1 MRTTLN
7 KYYRSTFWVFL
18 TVFSLSAFAQT
29 ELISGPWAGNV
40 EMRTA
45 AIWLEVS
52 PQVKKVSVQYAPT
65 LQPDRAQQLEFS
77 VKSKQSGFLPVKFSL
92 NNLEPNTT
100 YQYSI
105 KLNGKKI
112 SLPFNTEFTTKPLW
126 QYRTPAPDFQFLA
139 GSCAYFNEPAYDRPG
154 KSYGSDSSIFQSM
167 SKEKA
172 AFHLWL
178 GDAWYNREVDFSSP
192 WGLQYRASR
201 DRAIPVLQPFLAS
214 MPQYFIWDDHDY
226 GPNDAGLSY
235 IFKKETRN
243 TFQQYTL
250 NPSYGFNGEGIYTQ
264 FSYSD
269 VEFFLTD
276 NRSFRADEKMLD
288 SIDGKPNPDKTY
300 WGKAQLDW
308 LKNALLQSRATFKI
322 IVSGSQ
328 VLNTRNQYESM
339 QHYSHEFQS
348 CMKFLQD
355 QKIPGVLF
363 LTGDRHHSEIIQYD
377 RNGHYP
383 LFDITA
389 SPYTSG
395 ISKVSG
401 QEKDNP
407 QRIPGTLVEA
417 HNYARFQISGPKN
430 NRTLSV
436 DFVDGKG
443 SILATWKLNEKSL
456 QYQP

>member
-1 MRTTLN
+1 MQRYLLTLV
-7 KYYRSTFWVFL
+7 TFLSF
-18 TVFSLSAFAQT
+18 FCLSAFAQNK
-29 ELISGPWAGNV
+29 LISGPWVGNI
-40 EMRTA
+40 ELRTA
-45 AIWLEVS
+45 AIWLEVG
-52 PQVKKVSVQYAPT
+52 PEVKKVSVHYAPT
-65 LQPDRAQQLEFS
+65 LQPDRKQSIEQT
-77 VKSKQSGFLPVKFSL
+77 VKSQKSGFNPIKIAL
-92 NNLEPNTT
+92 NNLEPNTS

-105 KLNGKKI
+105 KLNGKTI
-112 SLPFNTEFTTKPLW
+112 PLSFNTTFTTKPLW

-139 GSCAYFNEPAYDRPG
+139 GSCAFFNEPVYDRPG
-154 KSYGSDSSIFQSM
+154 KSYGADSSIFQTM
-167 SKEKA
+167 AKEKA

-192 WGLQYRASR
+192 WGLQYRASH
-201 DRAIPVLQPFLAS
+201 DRALPILQPFLAS

-235 IFKKETRN
+235 IFKKESRN
-243 TFQQYTL
+243 IFKQYTL

-264 FSYSD
+264 FSYGD
-269 VEFFLTD
+269 VDFFLTD

-288 SIDGKPNPDKTY
+288 SIDGKPNPEKSY
-300 WGKAQLDW
+300 WGITQMNW

-328 VLNTRNQYESM
+328 VLNTKNQYECM
-339 QHYSHEFQS
+339 QHYSHEFQT

-363 LTGDRHHSEIIQYD
+363 LTGDRHHSEVIQFD
-377 RNGHYP
+377 RKGHYP
-383 LFDITA
+383 LYDITA

-430 NRTLSV
+430 DRTLSV
-436 DFVDGKG
+436 YFVDGKG
-443 SILATWKLNEKSL
+443 NTLGSWNINEKSL